1 MISNIQND
9 CEIAVS
15 INKLAALEHLKNS
28 ALIVTGGS
36 GFLGSWISEVV
47 IYLNESHAFNIKLYL
62 LSRNPKVLD
71 NRISAKNYVNLI
83 EEDVLD
89 VCELPKDVNYVIHA
103 AADPDNR
110 THSKDPLSVI
120 NTIAQG
126 TNNVLSASMRLN
138 GFKKMLHISSGLVSG
153 VTNASQKEISETQMN
168 GFDCNSSSNIYA
180 EAKRCSESI
189 VSSYRTLYKM
199 PITIAR
205 PFTFIGPYQKIDKP
219 WALNNFIRDAFNG
232 VPIRILGNENTRRSY
247 IYGSDAAVWMLNILL
262 NGKNGTAYNVG
273 GDVGYTLKEIAQK
286 VASVFPNPIKIQTEL
301 AQESFPPANSFV
313 PDTSLAKNSL
323 GLNYSVSLDVAIQKT
338 IHWYCP

>member
-89 VCELPKDVNYVIHA
+89 VCELPNDRVNYVIHA

-120 NTIAQG
+120 NTI
-126 TNNVLSASMRLN
+126 
-138 GFKKMLHISSGLVSG
+138 SS
-153 VTNASQKEISETQMN
+153 
-168 GFDCNSSSNIYA
+168 
-180 EAKRCSESI
+180 R
-189 VSSYRTLYKM
+189 
-199 PITIAR
+199 
-205 PFTFIGPYQKIDKP
+205 
-219 WALNNFIRDAFNG
+219 
-232 VPIRILGNENTRRSY
+232 
-247 IYGSDAAVWMLNILL
+247 
-262 NGKNGTAYNVG
+262 
-273 GDVGYTLKEIAQK
+273 
-286 VASVFPNPIKIQTEL
+286 
-301 AQESFPPANSFV
+301 
-313 PDTSLAKNSL
+313 
-323 GLNYSVSLDVAIQKT
+323 
-338 IHWYCP
+338 H